1 MLRTS
6 GTTARQPQGPS
17 GLAGPPGPLAGPGG
31 RQPLPRGRRPFRWF
45 TPALGLLLGGYLFLN
60 KSFAYLHVPG
70 TPVFVGEM
78 VFGIGLVEATLIRV
92 PWRRLVAQSAI
103 LKVLAVFMAAC
114 SLRLAVDLPRYRL
127 DAVRDSAIWY
137 YGAFA
142 FLVAAAVIYDPTFTP
157 RLLRWYRRVLP
168 WFLLWAPLAIVL
180 GQMDSFAS
188 ITVPDSSTP
197 INAFKPGDI
206 AVQVGFAIA
215 FLWLGVGRLEGERR
229 PVRSEMLLVVLGVL
243 TLLVA
248 GTQNRG
254 GLLSGV
260 LMLGIVYLFLP
271 AGRQRR
277 IVLSVVLGLSIL
289 LSFAVLLD
297 LRLHGSVRDISVRQ
311 VTTNIGS
318 VFGEKDS
325 QLSGTVSWRTGYW
338 EEVLTDLRTTGT
350 WVSGIGFGPILPDRY
365 TVDVGNTN
373 EKEGATP
380 LRNVHNSH
388 LTILARGGVPAF
400 SAWLALWLV
409 FCRQLVRAIRRRAR
423 GVGED
428 PVAALYVLLLAAVP
442 AYLFNAFF
450 DPALEGPHCAIWLFT
465 IVGFA
470 AAYTRVRRAPSR
482 LAATPGLA
490 LGAAEAPAAL
500 APPPGAVST
509 APPPTQ
515 PASPSGSGSQATP
528 KASGRRR
535 ILSLAGRAGWGLA
548 DQALSSLTNFAVGVF
563 VARELGVAEFGAF
576 GLAFATYLFA
586 LNASRGLATDPL
598 VVRFSAA
605 SAASLRQATAAATA
619 TALAVGTVVGAGCV
633 LAGLLLHGAVGSA
646 FLALGLMLPGLLLQD
661 SWRYAFFAAG
671 KGWAAFLNDL
681 VWALLL
687 GPLLAAVIVS
697 EHVHVQWFVLA
708 WGAAAA
714 VAGLVGAAQG
724 KVLPRP
730 SLVGQWYRT
739 HRDLGLRYLGE
750 NMGYSVASQQRLYG
764 LGAIAGL
771 AAVGG
776 LRGAEL
782 LLGPVNLVIMGIGS
796 LVAIPEAAKLVNR
809 GDMSRLRRFMIALGA
824 MLAVAVVLWGVV
836 VGVLLDWLG
845 PRLLGETWR
854 AAAALLLPT
863 IAMMAL
869 LGVWSAAWTGLRAMG
884 AARRSLRAQLFG
896 ASAFLAG
903 ALAGAV
909 VAGAAGAAWGSAAGN
924 LVACCVWWRQ
934 FGLAIREFQSAR
946 SADADATVLSHVQ

>member
-6 GTTARQPQGPS
+6 GTTATQPQGPS
-17 GLAGPPGPLAGPGG
+17 GLGGTPGLLEGAGG

-45 TPALGLLLGGYLFLN
+45 TPALGLLLLGYLFLN
-60 KSFAYLHVPG
+60 KAFAYLHVPG
-70 TPVFVGEM
+70 TPVFVGEI

-92 PWRRLVAQSAI
+92 PWRRLLAQSPI

-114 SLRLAVDLPRYRL
+114 SLRLAVDLPKYRL

-168 WFLLWAPLAIVL
+168 WFLLWAPFAIVL

-188 ITVPDSSTP
+188 ITVPDSNTP
-197 INAFKPGDI
+197 INSFKPGDV
-206 AVQVGFAIA
+206 ALQVGFAIA

-229 PVRSEMLLVVLGVL
+229 PVRSEMLLVILGVL

-254 GLLSGV
+254 GLMSGV
-260 LMLGIVYLFLP
+260 LMLGIVYLYLP
-271 AGRQRR
+271 SGRQRR

-289 LSFAVLLD
+289 LSFAMLLD

-350 WVSGIGFGPILPDRY
+350 WLTGIGFGPILPDRY

-373 EKEGATP
+373 KKDGATP

-388 LTILARGGVPAF
+388 LTILARGGVPAI
-400 SAWLALWLV
+400 SAWLALWVV
-409 FCRQLVRAIRRRAR
+409 FCHQLLRAMRRRAR
-423 GVGED
+423 GVGRD
-428 PVAALYVLLLAAVP
+428 PIVALYVLLLAAVP

-465 IVGFA
+465 MVGFA
-470 AAYTRVRRAPSR
+470 AAYTRARRAPSR
-482 LAATPGLA
+482 LAATPGPA
-490 LGAAEAPAAL
+490 LGAAEAPPAL
-500 APPPGAVST
+500 APLPGAVPT
-509 APPPTQ
+509 APPPFQ
-515 PASPSGSGSQATP
+515 PASPSGSGPQAAP

-535 ILSLAGRAGWGLA
+535 LLSLAGRAGWGLA

-576 GLAFATYLFA
+576 SLAFATYLFA
-586 LNASRGLATDPL
+586 LNASRGLATDPF
-598 VVRFSAA
+598 VVRFSGAA
-605 SAASLRQATAAATA
+605 AAVWRRSAAAATA
-619 TALAVGTVVGAGCV
+619 TAVAVAAVVGAGCV

-671 KGWAAFLNDL
+671 KGRAAFLNDL

-687 GPLLAAVIVS
+687 GPLIAAVIVS
-697 EHVHVQWFVLA
+697 EHVHVEWFVFA
-708 WGAAAA
+708 WGGAAT
-714 VAGLVGAAQG
+714 VAGLVGAAQA
-724 KVLPRP
+724 KVLPRL
-730 SLVGQWYRT
+730 SLVGQWHRT
-739 HRDLGLRYLGE
+739 HRDLGIRYLSE
-750 NMGYSVASQQRLYG
+750 NMGYAAATQLRLYG
-764 LGAIAGL
+764 LGAVAGL

-782 LLGPVNLVIMGIGS
+782 LLGPVNLVIMGVGS
-796 LVAIPEAAKLVNR
+796 LMAIPEAAKLANR
-809 GDMSRLRRFMIALGA
+809 GDLSRLRRFVVALGA
-824 MLAVAVVLWGVV
+824 LLGVVTVLWGLV
-836 VGVLLDWLG
+836 VGILLGWLG
-845 PRLLGETWR
+845 PRLLGATWQ
-854 AAAALLLPT
+854 AAAALLVPT
-863 IAMMAL
+863 TAMMAL

-884 AARRSLRAQLFG
+884 AARRSLRAQLYG
-896 ASAFLAG
+896 ASALLVG

-909 VAGAAGAAWGSAAGN
+909 TAGAAGAAWGSAAGN

-934 FGLAIREFQSAR
+934 LGLALREFEPAR
-946 SADADATVLSHVQ
+946 SADADAPVLSHVQ